1 MPMDSV
7 IEKLFYG
14 KIIPCE
20 TPCLKDAHMLALQ
33 EQYRQS
39 YEALAGKLDQPLRK
53 ELSRVVDDCVAVDA
67 REGAMVFV
75 EGFRLGAAMMLDMLH
90 GGKTE

>member
-1 MPMDSV
+1 MDSV

-14 KIIPCE
+14 RINPSE
-20 TPCLKDAHMLALQ
+20 TPRPGDAYTLKLE

-53 ELSRVVDDCVAVDA
+53 ELGCVMEDCTALDT
-67 REGAMVFV
+67 REGAAFFA
-75 EGFRLGAAMMLDMLH
+75 EGFRLGARMMLDALY
-90 GGKTE
+90 GGKRE